1 MPQDDPPIRTYAQ
14 RLAAQALKP
23 AGQSAPPP
31 SPQTAAHP
39 GFAEAE
45 AKQWIAETAREIYLR
60 KLSGATDGN
69 LSIRLRDGR
78 FATTPSG
85 VHKGRLR
92 PDDILVVDKGGQV
105 TSRPVKARDGHIL
118 KPSSELALH
127 LCAYRERSDIGA
139 VVHAHPPMAIAY
151 SLAGGDLSQ
160 VLVSEVIF
168 ACGTIAT
175 APYSTPTTQQVPDT
189 LAAYLRCYD
198 VVMMHRH
205 GSVTLGNDLDQAMA
219 RLDALEHTALIYCTA
234 KMLGG
239 AQPIAAPE
247 IDRLFAIA
255 RPDAPWRQPGQSCPP
270 AGLAPAQAVDERL
283 VAAVVAALRSG
294 SARVAADTSGSGSG
308 SARVA
313 ADTVVSAAL
322 PQAARDARVPSVS
335 GSGSGSGS
343 ATPPRSGGACQ

>member
-1 MPQDDPPIRTYAQ
+1 MTQDDPPIRTHAQ
-14 RLAAQALKP
+14 RLAAQAHTQT
-23 AGQSAPPP
+23 GQSVPRPAT
-31 SPQTAAHP
+31 QAAGHL

-92 PDDILVVDKGGQV
+92 SDDILVVDAKGQV
-105 TSRPVKARDGHIL
+105 SGRPVKARDGQIL

-127 LCAYRERSDIGA
+127 LCAYRERPDIGA

-160 VLVSEVIF
+160 VLVSEVVF

-234 KMLGG
+234 KLLGG
-239 AQPIAAPE
+239 AQPIATPE

-255 RPDAPWRQPGQSCPP
+255 RPDAVWRQPGQSCPP
-270 AGLAPAQAVDERL
+270 AALAPAPAVDERL

-294 SARVAADTSGSGSG
+294 A
-308 SARVA
+308 
-313 ADTVVSAAL
+313 
-322 PQAARDARVPSVS
+322 
-335 GSGSGSGS
+335 GS